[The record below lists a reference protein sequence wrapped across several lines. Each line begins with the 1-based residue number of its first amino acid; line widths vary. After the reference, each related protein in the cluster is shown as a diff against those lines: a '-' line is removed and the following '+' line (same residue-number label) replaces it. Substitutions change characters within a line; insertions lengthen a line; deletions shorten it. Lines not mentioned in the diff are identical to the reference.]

1 MRWPGSM
8 GECMP
13 SLVVNSRYIP
23 LLVRS
28 KARRS
33 CRLTA
38 VSVACAST
46 AVPTPSTYTYQGV
59 EESAAPRVAGPTTS
73 EDIEEER
80 ASRAAKEAYVEL
92 RDRWHRTALHWA
104 VVNMEEPAVE
114 ALIIGGAAVNG
125 VPMPVGKHMKQTSL
139 PLEAPLHSAA
149 RLPPQRAVPLLR
161 LLLQAQADV
170 ARTDQFGQTALHCA
184 AAASGSSEGGGDPAE
199 AEAASTA
206 VVALLLRAGADPCH
220 TDSNGKSAADLA
232 SHTLAARAIRDAEGP
247 RG

>member
-1 MRWPGSM
+1 M
-8 GECMP
+8 GA
-13 SLVVNSRYIP
+13 ITA
-23 LLVRS
+23 LLR
-28 KARRS
+28 
-33 CRLTA
+33 
-38 VSVACAST
+38 
-46 AVPTPSTYTYQGV
+46 
-59 EESAAPRVAGPTTS
+59 AAAA
-73 EDIEEER
+73 EEER

-104 VVNMEEPAVE
+104 VVNMEEAAVE

-232 SHTLAARAIRDAEGP
+232 SHTLAARAIRDAEGA